1 MPYDADLTSA
11 DVDRLLQY
19 LQYFQ
24 DPGSV
29 FYHEVNGYM
38 CESEEIRNFRK
49 ALDDVGFLMV
59 FNWSDWL
66 MENEIYRN
74 LDHEVASSIMNADL
88 ETLRKLMTSYIR
100 RDRFYEGLFIS
111 VCMKGHAAHILL
123 RLRELKDTL
132 S

>member
-1 MPYDADLTSA
+1 MPYDADLTSE

-19 LQYFQ
+19 LEYFQ

-29 FYHEVNGYM
+29 FYYEVNGYM
-38 CESEEIRNFRK
+38 RESQEIGSFRK

-74 LDHEVASSIMNADL
+74 LDNNMDSSIMNADL

-100 RDRFYEGLFIS
+100 GDRFNEGLFIS

-123 RLRELKDTL
+123 RLRELKGTL

>member
-1 MPYDADLTSA
+1 MPYDADLTSG

-19 LQYFQ
+19 LEYFQ

-38 CESEEIRNFRK
+38 RESQEIGSFRK

-66 MENEIYRN
+66 MENEIYKN
-74 LDHEVASSIMNADL
+74 LDHEVDSSIMNADL
-88 ETLRKLMTSYIR
+88 TTLRKLMTSYIR
-100 RDRFYEGLFIS
+100 GDRFNEGLFIH
-111 VCMKGHAAHILL
+111 VCMKGHAAKILL
-123 RLRELKDTL
+123 RLRELKGTL

>member
-19 LQYFQ
+19 LEYFQ

-38 CESEEIRNFRK
+38 CESEKIGSFRK

-74 LDHEVASSIMNADL
+74 LDNNMDSSIMNADL

-100 RDRFYEGLFIS
+100 GDRFNEGLFIS
-111 VCMKGHAAHILL
+111 VCMKGHAAQILL
-123 RLRELKDTL
+123 RLRELKGTL

>member
-38 CESEEIRNFRK
+38 CESEEIGNFRK

>member
-1 MPYDADLTSA
+1 MPYDTDLASA

-19 LQYFQ
+19 LEYFE
-24 DPGSV
+24 DSGSV
-29 FYHEVNGYM
+29 FYEEINGYM
-38 CESEEIRNFRK
+38 RESQEIGSFRK
-49 ALDDVGFLMV
+49 ALDDIGFLMV

-74 LDHEVASSIMNADL
+74 LDHELDSSIMNADL

-100 RDRFYEGLFIS
+100 GDRFNEGLFIS
-111 VCMKGHAAHILL
+111 VCMKGHAAQILL
-123 RLRELKDTL
+123 RLRELKSTL

>member
-1 MPYDADLTSA
+1 MTYDADLTSA

-24 DPGSV
+24 DPESV
-29 FYHEVNGYM
+29 FYHEVNGYLR
-38 CESEEIRNFRK
+38 ESKEIGSFRK

-66 MENEIYRN
+66 MENEIYGN
-74 LDHEVASSIMNADL
+74 LDNEVASSIMNADL

-100 RDRFYEGLFIS
+100 GDRFNEGLFIH
-111 VCMKGHAAHILL
+111 VCMKGHAAQILL
-123 RLRELKDTL
+123 RLRELKGTL

>member
-1 MPYDADLTSA
+1 MPYDTDLASA

-19 LQYFQ
+19 LEYFE
-24 DPGSV
+24 DSGSV
-29 FYHEVNGYM
+29 FYEEINGYM
-38 CESEEIRNFRK
+38 RESQEIGSFRK
-49 ALDDVGFLMV
+49 ALDDIGFLMV

-74 LDHEVASSIMNADL
+74 LDHELDNSIMNADL

-100 RDRFYEGLFIS
+100 GDRFNEGLFIS
-111 VCMKGHAAHILL
+111 VCMKGHAAQILL
-123 RLRELKDTL
+123 RLRELKSTL